1 MNAVTL
7 LDNDDVVVR
16 TQITLTKKLKSLVE
30 DQASL
35 SGRSLS
41 EYLRQGAV
49 LLTLVEGKMAGD
61 LTSLAR
67 KVIGS
72 VKIKDHPE
80 WKNKAAVIVW
90 QNKMRSEWEN

>member
-1 MNAVTL
+1 MNAVAL
-7 LDNDDVVVR
+7 LDNDDMVIR
-16 TQITLTKKLKSLVE
+16 TQITLTKRLKDLVE
-30 DQASL
+30 DQASA

-49 LLTLVEGKMAGD
+49 LLTLVEGKMADD
-61 LTSLAR
+61 LTSLTR

-80 WKNKAAVIVW
+80 WKNKAAVVAW
-90 QNKMRSEWEN
+90 QNKLRLEWGN